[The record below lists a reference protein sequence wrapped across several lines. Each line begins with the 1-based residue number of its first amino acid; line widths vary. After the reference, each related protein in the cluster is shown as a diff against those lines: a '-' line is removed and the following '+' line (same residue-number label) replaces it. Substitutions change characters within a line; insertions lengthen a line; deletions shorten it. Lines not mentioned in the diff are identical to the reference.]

1 MNIHPVILCGGSGTR
16 LWPLSREIEPKQFL
30 PLLRG
35 RSPFQETLQRLQAI
49 PGIQPPLIVTNQ
61 EHLPTVMEQSDA
73 LGLAPP
79 GLLIEPMG
87 RGTAPAVAVA
97 AAHLLRQDPD
107 ARLLVLPADHDIPD
121 QKAFCHA
128 IVRGKDALERHWLV
142 LFGLTAS
149 RPETGFG
156 YIRRGAPVPGNEG
169 CFEVLSFVEKP
180 EMEVAQSLIASGQHY
195 WNSGIFLFRA
205 AKFLAEF
212 ARLEPELADICARTA
227 ASLAMDANQLH
238 IDGKTFAPCRTA
250 SIDHAVIEKTSAAAM
265 VTADFAW
272 SDLGSWQAL
281 WEVAE
286 KNEAGNVSHG
296 DVHLN
301 SVSNCYVHSSRRMV
315 VGIGLQDLVI
325 IETAD
330 ALLVAARDQSQKVKE
345 VVEQLKAQSRDECHA
360 PRRVHRPWGHYE
372 DVDSGERFRVKRI
385 TVNPGAKLSLQLHHH
400 RAEHWVVVKGTARV
414 TRGNEVLLLCE
425 NQSTY
430 IPIGISHRL
439 ENPGKIPLEVIE
451 TQSGAYLKED
461 DIVRLQ
467 DAYHRV

>member
-35 RSPFQETLQRLQAI
+35 RSPFQDTLQRLQAI

-61 EHLPTVMEQSDA
+61 EHLPTVIEQNDE
-73 LGLAPP
+73 LGLPP
-79 GLLIEPMG
+79 PELLIEPMG

-121 QKAFCHA
+121 QKAFCQA
-128 IVRGKDALERHWLV
+128 IVRGKEALERHWLV

-156 YIRRGAPVPGNEG
+156 YIRRGAPVQGNEG
-169 CFEVLSFVEKP
+169 CFKVLSFVEKP

-227 ASLAMDANQLH
+227 ASLAVDANQLH
-238 IDGKTFAPCRTA
+238 IDGKTFGPCRTA

-301 SVSNCYVHSSRRMV
+301 S
-315 VGIGLQDLVI
+315 
-325 IETAD
+325 
-330 ALLVAARDQSQKVKE
+330 
-345 VVEQLKAQSRDECHA
+345 
-360 PRRVHRPWGHYE
+360 
-372 DVDSGERFRVKRI
+372 
-385 TVNPGAKLSLQLHHH
+385 
-400 RAEHWVVVKGTARV
+400 
-414 TRGNEVLLLCE
+414 
-425 NQSTY
+425 
-430 IPIGISHRL
+430 
-439 ENPGKIPLEVIE
+439 
-451 TQSGAYLKED
+451 
-461 DIVRLQ
+461 
-467 DAYHRV
+467 